1 MEKLNFFFVKRRYIT
16 FLALK
21 DYICEDLIIKI
32 IENNMGDKK
41 LICNLSNLHT
51 EFKKYQV
58 YEYVT
63 DRLRNNPFANPIP
76 LSLLFLNGA
85 LYAPATHFYIDLSRK
100 IYLKDKMSETKDD
113 YYSKHYKTWIKFQYY
128 LSSTLFFFQSSNT
141 YGFQN
146 IKKFSDVLN
155 KD

>member
-1 MEKLNFFFVKRRYIT
+1 
-16 FLALK
+16 
-21 DYICEDLIIKI
+21 
-32 IENNMGDKK
+32 MGDKK

-58 YEYVT
+58 YEGNT
-63 DRLRNNPFANPIP
+63 QWNPFANPIP
-76 LSLLFLNGA
+76 LSLLFLNE
-85 LYAPATHFYIDLSRK
+85 LFRNQNYHIYIDLSRK

-128 LSSTLFFFQSSNT
+128 LNNTMFFFQSSNT

-146 IKKFSDVLN
+146 IKKFSYLLN